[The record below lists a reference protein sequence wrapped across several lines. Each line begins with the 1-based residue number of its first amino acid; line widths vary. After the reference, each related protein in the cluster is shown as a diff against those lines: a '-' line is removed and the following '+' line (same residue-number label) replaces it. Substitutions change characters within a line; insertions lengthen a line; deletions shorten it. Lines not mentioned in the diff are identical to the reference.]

1 MDNQCVPFQ
10 NSTKNKFMSAKKRPL
25 QSKEYYKHKKFK
37 LNKVNYKSDFNIVT
51 LFKTELQRI
60 LINSNELN
68 TTITDIQPY
77 GSRISGLNISDSDV
91 DFNINYV
98 SKSSAKKVIKSFAN
112 KLRQSQ
118 VFIKV
123 FPLIGAKIPIIKCTH
138 LNTGVD
144 CDISFNNISAVHNSH
159 LLNHILSMDYR
170 IKPVLM
176 KLKIWAKNIGL
187 INTNG
192 FSSYSFYWL
201 GLFIMQVLGL
211 LPAIRDL
218 QQSVPEIL
226 VGQWN
231 CAFSKT
237 PQEDIAKKQETLSEN
252 DILNTFYKYYSN
264 FDFNKFVIS
273 PYTGYP
279 LLKTDFENVEQL
291 PDELW
296 RYKQFYK
303 ENQEC
308 QKLLFLGSCPFKMY
322 TQDPFQHN
330 VNITAR
336 VTTKVFEKFIN
347 ACAELKTKKN
357 LSQHLTLIV

>member
-1 MDNQCVPFQ
+1 
-10 NSTKNKFMSAKKRPL
+10 
-25 QSKEYYKHKKFK
+25 
-37 LNKVNYKSDFNIVT
+37 
-51 LFKTELQRI
+51 
-60 LINSNELN
+60 
-68 TTITDIQPY
+68 
-77 GSRISGLNISDSDV
+77 
-91 DFNINYV
+91 
-98 SKSSAKKVIKSFAN
+98 VIKSFAN

-170 IKPVLM
+170 IKPVLI

-218 QQSVPEIL
+218 QQSVPEVL

-231 CAFSKT
+231 CAFSKK
-237 PQEDIAKKQETLSEN
+237 PQENIVKKQEILSEN

-336 VTTKVFEKFIN
+336 VTPKVFEKFIN
-347 ACAELKTKKN
+347 ACAELKTKNN
-357 LSQHLTLIV
+357 LSQYLTLIV

>member
-1 MDNQCVPFQ
+1 MDNQCTSFQ
-10 NSTKNKFMSAKKRPL
+10 LSAKNKLFNTKKRPL
-25 QSKEYYKHKKFK
+25 QSEECYKHKKFK
-37 LNKVNYKSDFNIVT
+37 SQEINYKPDVDIVT
-51 LFKTELQRI
+51 LFKLELERI
-60 LINSNELN
+60 LINSNVLN
-68 TTITDIQPY
+68 TTITDILPY
-77 GSRISGLNISDSDV
+77 GSRISGLNITDSDV

-98 SKSSAKKVIKSFAN
+98 SKTPVKKVMKSFAN

-123 FPLIGAKIPIIKCTH
+123 FPLICAKIPIIKCTH
-138 LNTGVD
+138 KNTGID

-159 LLNHILSMDYR
+159 LLNHILSIDYR

-211 LPAIRDL
+211 LPAIRDI
-218 QQSVPEIL
+218 QKSVPEIL
-226 VGQWN
+226 VDQWN
-231 CAFSKT
+231 CAFSKNI
-237 PQEDIAKKQETLSEN
+237 QEYIINKQETLSES
-252 DILNTFYKYYSN
+252 DILNFFYKYYSN

-279 LLKTDFENVEQL
+279 LLKKDFENVEQL

-296 RYKQFYK
+296 RYKQFHK
-303 ENQEC
+303 ENKEC
-308 QKLLFLGSCPFKMY
+308 QKLLFLGSCQFKMY

-336 VTTKVFEKFIN
+336 VTPKIFEKFMN
-347 ACAELKTKKN
+347 ACVELKTFQKTKN
-357 LSQHLTLIV
+357 NTS